1 MTRRKA
7 PANRY
12 GCPDCG
18 ESLTRRTSEMVHPL
32 LQRIYLVCR
41 NAVCGATFAATS
53 EITHRLSPPSCPN
66 PAVRLPY
73 ADRTTRAS
81 ILKAQGMAT
90 EPNGHQEENDA
101 RIN

>member
-7 PANRY
+7 AAHRY

-18 ESLTRRTSEMVHPL
+18 EGLTRRTSEMAHPL
-32 LQRIYLVCR
+32 LQHIYLVCR

-66 PAVRLPY
+66 PSVKLPY

-81 ILKAQGMAT
+81 ILKAQGMTA
-90 EPNGHQEENDA
+90 EPADQQEKV
-101 RIN
+101 

>member
-18 ESLTRRTSEMVHPL
+18 ESLTRRTSEMAHPL

-53 EITHRLSPPSCPN
+53 EITHRLSPPSRPN
-66 PAVRLPY
+66 PEVKLPY
-73 ADRTTRAS
+73 ADRAARAT
-81 ILKAQGMAT
+81 ILKAQGMT
-90 EPNGHQEENDA
+90 IEPTGHQEGK
-101 RIN
+101 